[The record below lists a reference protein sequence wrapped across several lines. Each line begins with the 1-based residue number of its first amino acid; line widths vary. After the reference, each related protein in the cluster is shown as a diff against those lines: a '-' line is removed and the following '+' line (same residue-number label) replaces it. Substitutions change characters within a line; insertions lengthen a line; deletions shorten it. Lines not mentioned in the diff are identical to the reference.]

1 MAKVKI
7 LEDGSIKIE
16 SGNSETTLKAGVD
29 SVTLKSIEIH
39 DPSITIS
46 MEDLAKLIV
55 CYDSTKICR
64 VRTDIDTNVEASL
77 LIYNRND
84 NETLNTLS
92 NDFKSTNSLK
102 ESYYINKL
110 KEADERL
117 KDRIADAE
125 EKFNNCMERRIK
137 DQKEG
142 NAYYAALIYMI
153 NDITAFN
160 TKKLLKKNKLK
171 VSDRTIR
178 QIRESGSPRL
188 LRNLNIPD
196 Y

>member
-7 LEDGSIKIE
+7 LEDGSIRIE
-16 SGNSETTLKAGVD
+16 SGNSATTLKAGVD

-64 VRTDIDTNVEASL
+64 VRTDINTNVDASL
-77 LIYNRND
+77 LIYNHND
-84 NETLNTLS
+84 NETLNILS
-92 NDFKSTNSLK
+92 NDFKYTNSLK

-117 KDRIADAE
+117 KDCQKDAE
-125 EKFNNCMERRIK
+125 EKFNNCRESRIK

-142 NAYYAALIYMI
+142 NEYYAALFYII
-153 NDITAFN
+153 NDIAAFN
-160 TKKLLKKNKLK
+160 HQKHRDKNKIK
-171 VSDRTIR
+171 ISERTIH
-178 QIRESGSPRL
+178 QIRQTSAPRL
-188 LRNLNIPD
+188 LRELNIPD